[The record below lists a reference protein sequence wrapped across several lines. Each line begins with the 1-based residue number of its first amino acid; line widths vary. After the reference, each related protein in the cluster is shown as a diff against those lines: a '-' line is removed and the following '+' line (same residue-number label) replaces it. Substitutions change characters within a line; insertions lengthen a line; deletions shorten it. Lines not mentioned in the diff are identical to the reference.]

1 MVSDADNNNR
11 ACNHVQQVAEVHY
24 CREFLTVDLTIHGD
38 DVDVLCVGDK
48 EQRKKKRRRIMN
60 IEMN

>member
-1 MVSDADNNNR
+1 
-11 ACNHVQQVAEVHY
+11 VQQVAEVHY